1 MDTEIILQ
9 HGWAFDASS
18 WTSWARV
25 LRNNADVL
33 IAERGYFGARKSI
46 PTFSDNATRKIIIA
60 HSFGAHLLAPEAL
73 RQCDT
78 LVLINGFKSL
88 SQNSRA
94 IRAMLKKF
102 PVNPEQVILDFW
114 SNCYSPEGDGLKF
127 LPPPGMNE
135 TALEDDLSSMLESEL
150 DVSALTA
157 IPQVVL
163 LYGGADRIVPAAS
176 VAELTGSLPQ
186 AQLIDISR
194 ACHVVHLTQTDKCL
208 QLVSDLVIRNQPETC
223 PTQKS

>member
-9 HGWAFDASS
+9 HGWAFDAPS

-25 LRNNADVL
+25 LRKNANVM
-33 IAERGYFGARKSI
+33 IAERGYFGARKSM
-46 PTFSDNATRKIIIA
+46 PTFSDNATRKIVIA
-60 HSFGAHLLAPEAL
+60 HSFGAHLLAPDAL

-78 LVLINGFKSL
+78 LVLVNGFKSL

-102 PVNPEQVILDFW
+102 PANPEQVILDFW
-114 SNCYSPEGDGLKF
+114 ANCYSPECDGLSF

-135 TALEDDLSSMLESEL
+135 TALEGDLSLMLEAEL
-150 DVSALTA
+150 DLSLLAA

-163 LYGGADRIVPAAS
+163 IYADTDRIVPATTA
-176 VAELTGSLPQ
+176 AELTGSLPQ
-186 AQLIDISR
+186 AQLINITH
-194 ACHVVHLTQTDKCL
+194 ACHVVHLTQSEKCL
-208 QLVSDLVIRNQPETC
+208 QLVSDLITRNQPETC